1 MDPVSHE
8 RTYEISISTK
18 QGDQIIHEIY
28 TTVSILSEVAADSA
42 IGRATRVWLV
52 VDSNGERR
60 VIKDIWMDTDRL
72 PEHEIREAILNDVLK
87 TRNEEAAN
95 NLRRHML
102 TPLAHCKVCVDGV
115 EDDTTA
121 VMIRGYDLSSAR
133 MIPFRTPH
141 VPADPSTQSRGL
153 AIPSDRD
160 SVSQSLSS
168 QPTLNLQH
176 QTVPPSSHP
185 GRVIIDEDRPR
196 LHARYHYRAV
206 FQEFAT
212 TVYDERSL
220 GNVLRCV
227 TDIVGEHA

>member
-1 MDPVSHE
+1 
-8 RTYEISISTK
+8 
-18 QGDQIIHEIY
+18 
-28 TTVSILSEVAADSA
+28 
-42 IGRATRVWLV
+42 
-52 VDSNGERR
+52 
-60 VIKDIWMDTDRL
+60 MDTDRL
-72 PEHEIREAILNDVLK
+72 PEHEIREAILNDVLI
-87 TRNEEAAN
+87 TQNEEAVN

-102 TPLAHCKVCVDGV
+102 TPLTYCKVCVDGM

-121 VMIRGYDLSSAR
+121 VMIRGYDLSGAR

-160 SVSQSLSS
+160 SVSHSLSS
-168 QPTLNLQH
+168 QSTLNLRH
-176 QTVPPSSHP
+176 QNAHLSHP
-185 GRVIIDEDRPR
+185 GRVVIDVSLDEDLPR

-220 GNVLRCV
+220 ANVLRCI
-227 TDIVGEHA
+227 TDIVFGERA